1 MRPATSRI
9 NRFVSSLTGPLAFR
23 TLETVATDIFASRA
37 TSLIVTILLAT
48 VDPASD
54 RICPSGIDGRTAELL
69 VDLCLTAQICNRL
82 HRGRQTPF
90 LNSARTGSRHLFGR
104 PLPFPHHGE
113 PLNFRG

>member
-54 RICPSGIDGRTAELL
+54 HNLSEVGWTGGQLSCWSIFALQP
-69 VDLCLTAQICNRL
+69 QICNRL
-82 HRGRQTPF
+82 HRGRQTPPT
-90 LNSARTGSRHLFGR
+90 NRAGSARTITFAVACPSPILLSR
-104 PLPFPHHGE
+104 
-113 PLNFRG
+113 